1 MARQASAKRAGRKP
15 TMTDV
20 ARLAGCSQATV
31 SLVLNNAVGVKISDE
46 TRQKVIQAAR
56 SLKYGEASP
65 IARPA
70 IDGPVTFGFVVDQM
84 ATSPETVNALEGA
97 RQSSWQEGIV
107 ILASQTMGIRSMEEA
122 AIKSMTRAGVSGLVY
137 MSIFTRRVTLPS
149 ALYDLEIPV
158 VLLNCYADDNH
169 FPSVV
174 PNEVEGGRRA
184 TLELISRG
192 RRRIACIT
200 GEPFMEAS
208 LDRLRG
214 YRLALEVAGIQH
226 HPELVMEGN
235 WSPTAGYE
243 ATQKLLGLDVRPDAI
258 FCQND
263 KMASGCF
270 EAIREAGLAVGQD
283 ISVVGYDD
291 DELCRHLRP
300 QLSTVVLPHRE
311 MGAWAVNALRAGK
324 RGKAG
329 AYKPHHASVVF
340 VERASI

>member
-1 MARQASAKRAGRKP
+1 MVKGEKRNRSGRKA

-31 SLVLNNAVGVKISDE
+31 SFVLNNAVGVKISDE

-56 SLKYGEASP
+56 TLKYGETSP

-70 IDGPVTFGFVVDQM
+70 IDGPASFGFVVDQM

-97 RQSSWQEGIV
+97 RQATWEDGIV

-122 AIKSMTRAGVSGLVY
+122 AIRSMKQAGVSGLVY
-137 MSIFTRRVTLPS
+137 MSIFTRRVTLP
-149 ALYDLEIPV
+149 AVLYELDIPV

-169 FPSVV
+169 FPSVI
-174 PNEVEGGRRA
+174 PNEIEGGRRA
-184 TLELISRG
+184 TSELIERG
-192 RRRIACIT
+192 RKRIACIT

-208 LDRLRG
+208 LNRLRG
-214 YRLALEVAGIQH
+214 YRRALDEAGIEH
-226 HPELVMEGN
+226 EPSLVLEGN
-235 WSPTAGYE
+235 WSPTSGYE
-243 ATQKLLGLDVRPDAI
+243 ATQKLLSGDVRPDAI

-263 KMASGCF
+263 KMASGCY
-270 EAIREAGLAVGQD
+270 EAVREAGLVVGRD
-283 ISVVGYDD
+283 ISIMGYDD

-300 QLSTVVLPHRE
+300 QLSTIVLPHRE
-311 MGAWAVNALRAGK
+311 MASWAVNALRAGK
-324 RGKAG
+324 RGKPG
-329 AYKPHHASVVF
+329 GYRPHHASVVL